1 MASSETLLTKY
12 PSLKKFEELGDE
24 YVEWKDGREQAL
36 LQYIEQRSDFESF
49 RGNPAKLLAAM
60 DDFANQQ
67 DFLINIGND
76 KGSIVTRIIREER
89 PRVFVELGGYM
100 GYSAILFADQMRQV
114 AADPSKVQFW
124 SLEFEESF
132 AEIARQFI
140 DIAGLS
146 DVVTVVLGPAD
157 ESVRKMKADG
167 RLEHIDMLFL
177 DHVEDLYEQDLKVCE
192 DAGLLRPG
200 ACIVADNVLRPGAPK
215 YREYV
220 RSHAGYQSK
229 GMKGLIVPGDF
240 EVSRRTTPLL

>member
-1 MASSETLLTKY
+1 M
-12 PSLKKFEELGDE
+12 
-24 YVEWKDGREQAL
+24 
-36 LQYIEQRSDFESF
+36 QYIEQRSDFESF

-124 SLEFEESF
+124 SLEFDESF

-200 ACIVADNVLRPGAPK
+200 ACIIADNVLRPGAPK